1 MSQFFEFVIN
11 HWMLSLA
18 FVVLLGLF
26 IANEFGRRFRGF
38 ADVSPVDATRLIN
51 HEDAVLLDIREDKEY
66 REGHILNARHIPLNM
81 LGDRLRELEKFKGKP
96 IIAYCR
102 SGHRSARA
110 CALLR
115 KHGFESVY
123 NLGGGIM
130 AWQNANFP
138 VNKK

>member
-1 MSQFFEFVIN
+1 MSQFFEFVTN
-11 HWMLSLA
+11 HWMLSSL

-38 ADVSPVDATRLIN
+38 AEVSPADATRLIN
-51 HEDAVLLDIREDKEY
+51 HEDAVLLDVREDKEY
-66 REGHILNARHIPLNM
+66 REGHILNARHIPLNT
-81 LGDRLRELEKFKGKP
+81 LGDRLRELEKFKSRP